1 MNYYNLG
8 LFYHISLAILMIAMV
23 LLLIYKSYTSKNTF
37 SKWNVC
43 FLVPLFAI
51 LYAMY
56 FTANKYI
63 GEEVNAF
70 ILFSFLNDVIE
81 VVKFKIPVA
90 LVSNISKEIPI
101 YYSSFIMAYAAIT
114 FATIISVASIFG
126 QRLTNYFRKKI
137 LLHKNCD
144 IVVGDSET
152 SYNYM
157 KKNDNCIL
165 LGTEM
170 SKTRYTDLIKEGI
183 LVIKVPLNAKKLKRY
198 LKNKKYNI
206 IVFRDSKHSYSSII
220 NTFDNA
226 KALLTPKLPVIFSK
240 ISNYFA
246 DKKQKKVSNT
256 EEKEAVNTEITTTE
270 NKENNEK
277 NNSFIKVLKEKIKAY
292 KEQKCAEKDLS
303 VVKFQIYLEANQREL
318 KILKDK
324 ISNTQKDNVNIYGFS
339 KYELL
344 ARTFVV
350 EHPISR
356 YLPEDFVNDNLTI
369 KNDKDINI
377 VFIGFGKMNYQ
388 LFRMCT
394 TQFQFA
400 KQENNSNKLSAKLVN
415 YHIFDKDSSNL
426 HNEIFSKINYEFDKK
441 FADTPD
447 EYFAPPERIC
457 NIIPH
462 KIDINSIRAK
472 KLFESYVNE
481 NSYTYFIISLS
492 NDLEDASYAQTLK
505 RILPNHNYKIFV
517 RAKNEAEEKLNE
529 LDDNIIYFGD
539 EKNLYTHAN
548 IVNNDLTDLAKKMN
562 FIYNKLNDIRDENI
576 KKEKVGQSGIV
587 NENKD
592 SKLLVA
598 IKKLFHIKTTKEIVD
613 EYMNNSNAKRL
624 EFYAKK
630 KNSIALTNYIDNMWY
645 NLQAIEQTSN
655 LYRALNLPFKLYLLG
670 FTMVKNNKNSKCNG
684 INESYYNHIYKGD
697 KKLDYNNNKF
707 FTETQKSNVLA
718 FMEHSRWNALY
729 IIYDFT
735 RMSIKTITNNGQKEL
750 ARLKDLNYNATEK
763 DLQTRVAHKDL
774 AQKTHACLTTYYEL
788 ENMIKYKYDYLDKL
802 NFNDL
807 DINKFKDIID
817 NFSKVLIKTFT
828 KNQLVGLINLDIS
841 TLGEMTKEQLEETIK
856 EKIAGF
862 QEEDLKTFI
871 NDCIKKFKE
880 KEISQIYLYDYLD
893 LDYIYEAINS
903 IGYSICCKNCIKI
916 D

>member
-81 VVKFKIPVA
+81 VVKFKIPVV

-517 RAKNEAEEKLNE
+517 RAKNEAE
-529 LDDNIIYFGD
+529 
-539 EKNLYTHAN
+539 
-548 IVNNDLTDLAKKMN
+548 
-562 FIYNKLNDIRDENI
+562 
-576 KKEKVGQSGIV
+576 
-587 NENKD
+587 
-592 SKLLVA
+592 
-598 IKKLFHIKTTKEIVD
+598 
-613 EYMNNSNAKRL
+613 
-624 EFYAKK
+624 
-630 KNSIALTNYIDNMWY
+630 
-645 NLQAIEQTSN
+645 
-655 LYRALNLPFKLYLLG
+655 
-670 FTMVKNNKNSKCNG
+670 
-684 INESYYNHIYKGD
+684 
-697 KKLDYNNNKF
+697 
-707 FTETQKSNVLA
+707 
-718 FMEHSRWNALY
+718 
-729 IIYDFT
+729 
-735 RMSIKTITNNGQKEL
+735 
-750 ARLKDLNYNATEK
+750 
-763 DLQTRVAHKDL
+763 
-774 AQKTHACLTTYYEL
+774 
-788 ENMIKYKYDYLDKL
+788 
-802 NFNDL
+802 
-807 DINKFKDIID
+807 
-817 NFSKVLIKTFT
+817 LIKR
-828 KNQLVGLINLDIS
+828 
-841 TLGEMTKEQLEETIK
+841 
-856 EKIAGF
+856 
-862 QEEDLKTFI
+862 
-871 NDCIKKFKE
+871 
-880 KEISQIYLYDYLD
+880 
-893 LDYIYEAINS
+893 
-903 IGYSICCKNCIKI
+903 
-916 D
+916 